1 MHEKVHKK
9 RKTRKIRCDNSSDKT
24 FKFKVFAL
32 SIKAFMNMEQIKSSI
47 IVETIEDL
55 ALLLVHH
62 ENEKLESKSKFY
74 FKR

>member
-1 MHEKVHKK
+1 LHEKVHKK
-9 RKTRKIRCDNSSDKT
+9 VKQGKIRCDSSDKI
-24 FKFKVFAL
+24 FKFKIIAL
-32 SIKAFMNMEQIKSSI
+32 GIEAFMSMEQIKSSI

-62 ENEKLESKSKFY
+62 ENEKLESKSKIY